1 MISRRFVLTAFLST
15 MVSALAVL
23 PAVAQGTGA
32 SQFIRQLGDQAI
44 QVMQTPNLSLDAREA
59 KFRALL
65 AQGFDI
71 AFISQFVLGRSWRDA
86 TTEQRDSY
94 QQLFSEY
101 ILRVYSSRFGG
112 YSGEKLA
119 IVEERSAGQQDV
131 MVSTRID
138 RPSGPPIMAEWR
150 VRAGGGGH
158 KIIDVMVEGVS
169 MAATQRSEFGAII
182 KRDGIDGLIH
192 LLDVR
197 TAKVSATAAK

>member
-1 MISRRFVLTAFLST
+1 

>member
-1 MISRRFVLTAFLST
+1 M
-15 MVSALAVL
+15 
-23 PAVAQGTGA
+23 P
-32 SQFIRQLGDQAI
+32 
-44 QVMQTPNLSLDAREA
+44 
-59 KFRALL
+59 
-65 AQGFDI
+65 
-71 AFISQFVLGRSWRDA
+71 WRDA

-131 MVSTRID
+131 MVATRID

-150 VRAGGGGH
+150 VRAGGSGH

-197 TAKVSATAAK
+197 TAKVSATASK